1 MTPTNE
7 LDALLMESLQQLS
20 EEFQQREAR
29 LTRLYNECV
38 TSFEQQSKALSDR
51 QAALMQR
58 SSVLTEQYEVVMRQL
73 ALLSEALAKFPRT
86 PGR

>member
-58 SSVLTEQYEVVMRQL
+58 SSVLTEQYEAVMRQL